1 MEREG
6 GLPLVMAF
14 YYNSYN
20 SHVMC
25 RVESCFVSSEEV
37 LYKQWAVVAQNEL
50 VPFHNKLRFPANFL
64 LRR

>member
-50 VPFHNKLRFPANFL
+50 VPFHNKL
-64 LRR
+64 